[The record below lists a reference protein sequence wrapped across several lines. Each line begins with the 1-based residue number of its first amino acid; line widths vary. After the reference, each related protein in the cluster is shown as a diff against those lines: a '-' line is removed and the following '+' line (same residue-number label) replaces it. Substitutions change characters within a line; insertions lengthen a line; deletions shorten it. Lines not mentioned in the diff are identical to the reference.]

1 MSIARDNFLKRL
13 ATLKNS
19 LSEPAISDGTPS
31 DTEKNAV
38 AVMLRSGLAVLAF
51 AITEDFIR
59 DRTAEALCGFTNP
72 NITFNNLSESM
83 KKAVTISA
91 MKGILFRLKNEDK
104 TNQPA
109 WVLSQL
115 HPIANVQTSI
125 SNLSK
130 YSFGH
135 DQSNLNSDVLNDILS
150 AFGVNHGWQSVT
162 QTAKRIGLG
171 GILDYSQAFQELA
184 TRRHRAAHTI
194 TAQIPMNDLNDSIKA
209 ILGICAGFDLLL
221 SQALSLHNAGTPP
234 TSSTGLV
241 IASSLKFRFISAH
254 PKQVGMFREQTEVDN
269 KKTLNTYRVHST
281 QQDAILEASPRAV
294 AQKEQL
300 IILGNDGIPDRWTTW

>member
-1 MSIARDNFLKRL
+1 MSNARANFLQRL

-19 LSEPAISDGTPS
+19 LSEPAISDGLPS

-38 AVMLRSGLAVLAF
+38 AGMLRSGLAVLAF

-72 NITFNNLSESM
+72 NITFNSLSESL

-91 MKGILFRLKNEDK
+91 MKGILFRLKNETETD
-104 TNQPA
+104 QLA
-109 WVLSQL
+109 WVLNQL
-115 HPIANVQTSI
+115 QPIANVQSNI
-125 SNLSK
+125 SNLSRF
-130 YSFGH
+130 SFGH
-135 DQSNLNSDVLNDILS
+135 NQSNLNSNVLNEILS
-150 AFGVNHGWQSVT
+150 AFGVNNGWQSIT

-171 GILDYSQAFQELA
+171 GILDYSQAFHALA
-184 TRRHRAAHTI
+184 KRRHRAAHTI
-194 TAQIPMNDLNDSIKA
+194 SAQIPMNDLNESINS

-241 IASSLKFRFISAH
+241 MASSLKFRFISAH
-254 PKQVGMFREQTEVDN
+254 PKQAGMFREQTEVDTTT
-269 KKTLNTYRVHST
+269 KLNTYRVHST
-281 QQDAILEASPRAV
+281 QQDAILEAVARAM

-300 IILGNDGIPDRWTTW
+300 IILGNGGIPDSWITW